1 MLPTPKEFLQ
11 ILLTISLAVL
21 GWIIFRATSMS
32 QVFDYL
38 HALVINPFFQA
49 SAMHGRNA
57 LVMCLLLLV
66 VEWFQRDKQHVLQF
80 PDFRLFRYGAVRWG
94 IYYVLIA
101 LMAAFSGS
109 SQEFIYF
116 QF

>member
-1 MLPTPKEFLQ
+1 MKKEKYFD
-11 ILLTISLAVL
+11 IIKRPLLTEKSSAL
-21 GWIIFRATSMS
+21 TSGDAKEGYAFE
-32 QVFDYL
+32 VKFDSTKEE
-38 HALVINPFFQA
+38 I
-49 SAMHGRNA
+49 M
-57 LVMCLLLLV
+57 
-66 VEWFQRDKQHVLQF
+66 EWFQRDKQHVLQF